1 MKIIL
6 KLAAN
11 VIALYLVAYLVPGV
25 KFDSFSTLLIASL
38 VIGLINTFIKPL
50 VKLLTL
56 PINMMTLGLFTLV
69 INIALLLLAA
79 LIVPGF
85 ELGGFFS
92 AIVASLLLTLVSW
105 VLNKFID

>member
-6 KLAAN
+6 KLAVN
-11 VIALYLVAYLVPGV
+11 VVALYLVAYLVPGV

-38 VIGLINTFIKPL
+38 VIGLINTFIKPI

-56 PINMMTLGLFTLV
+56 PINLMTLGLFTFV
-69 INIALLLLAA
+69 INVVLLLFAA
-79 LIVPGF
+79 FIVPGF
-85 ELGGFFS
+85 SIDGLIA
-92 AIVASLLLTLVSW
+92 AIVASFLLSLVSW

>member
-6 KLAAN
+6 KLAVN
-11 VIALYLVAYLVPGV
+11 IIALYLVAYLVPGV

-38 VIGLINTFIKPL
+38 VIGLFNTFVKPL

-56 PINMMTLGLFTLV
+56 PINLMTLGLFTLV
-69 INIALLLLAA
+69 INMALLVLAA

-85 ELGGFFS
+85 ELGGLFS
-92 AIVASLLLTLVSW
+92 AIAASLLLTLVSW

>member
-6 KLAAN
+6 KLAVN
-11 VIALYLVAYLVPGV
+11 VAALYLVAYLVPGV

-38 VIGLINTFIKPL
+38 VIGIINTFIKPI

-56 PINMMTLGLFTLV
+56 PINMVTLGLFTLV
-69 INIALLLLAA
+69 INIVLLMLAA
-79 LIVPGF
+79 LLVPGF
-85 ELGGFFS
+85 ELGGLFS
-92 AIVASLLLTLVSW
+92 AIIASLLLTLVSW